1 MPLIHLPSVSPVKSA
16 QDFLAEL
23 LHEEAP
29 PTTTT
34 TLNWLC
40 CQNRNSFTI
49 KESRFEYT
57 PTSHL

>member
-29 PTTTT
+29 PNDNNNIE
-34 TLNWLC
+34 LVVLLEPKL
-40 CQNRNSFTI
+40 F
-49 KESRFEYT
+49 
-57 PTSHL
+57 HH